1 MLRMKV
7 VTTGS
12 MVVDCKS
19 ERVGFVV
26 KWPRDLTGVQ
36 ATNHRDPPIRL
47 RFSLRSDPCKL

>member
-47 RFSLRSDPCKL
+47 RFS